1 MMCVNFLF
9 YSTPVKGLLKS
20 SQYHLSSSSKI
31 SEILLNLWIF
41 QLSRRDTPSLLCKNI
56 TILSFYTFSSIQF
69 SHSIVSDSLRPH
81 GLQHTRLPCPSPT
94 PGASQTHVHWVGD
107 AIQPPHPLS
116 SPSPPAFNLSQ
127 HQGLFQWVS
136 SSHQVARV
144 RFLHF
149 HKLSILIYQLYLII
163 CHQMTSCL
171 E

>member
-69 SHSIVSDSLRPH
+69 SHSVVSDSLRPH
-81 GLQHTRLPCPSPT
+81 GLQHTRLPCPS
-94 PGASQTHVHWVGD
+94 
-107 AIQPPHPLS
+107 QPPELPKLMFIGLVMPSNHLILCRPLLLLPSIFPSIRVFS
-116 SPSPPAFNLSQ
+116 SESVLLIRWPEYAFYTFTNCP
-127 HQGLFQWVS
+127 F
-136 SSHQVARV
+136 
-144 RFLHF
+144 
-149 HKLSILIYQLYLII
+149 LSINCI
-163 CHQMTSCL
+163 
-171 E
+171 

>member
-69 SHSIVSDSLRPH
+69 SHSVVSDSLRPH

>member
-31 SEILLNLWIF
+31 SEILLNLWIS

-56 TILSFYTFSSIQF
+56 AILSFYTFSSIQF
-69 SHSIVSDSLRPH
+69 SHSVVSDSLRPH

-127 HQGLFQWVS
+127 HQGLFQ
-136 SSHQVARV
+136 
-144 RFLHF
+144 
-149 HKLSILIYQLYLII
+149 
-163 CHQMTSCL
+163 
-171 E
+171 